1 MGEHNQEVPVP
12 EGGAGGDALAGYE
25 YQIDVSVWLALD
37 LILASRLAQELVLEP
52 ASQEDIEADL
62 QDHEPSRVISEIST
76 QGYKLVVQA
85 KLRGGD
91 AWTVRGIKSL
101 LQHGSENRV
110 SAAKRLASPAVRY
123 LLVTSAALNGGT
135 RGLRVRRA
143 GVWPKAADMPS
154 AISKALPEGAPGRV
168 AVIGNQDEERLEAD
182 IRRLL
187 TERFRVPNARW
198 QECRL
203 ALREE
208 ARIRINRGGSG
219 RWIREDLEQVIRRYE
234 GYIASSAELEH
245 YVHPTNWEDLKA
257 AIRERH
263 AALIIGQSGTG
274 KTTATRQLYEELRQ
288 EIPGLARIRI
298 TQGPWQVRDD
308 QTPPPVLYDIED
320 PWGRYGLDSDSR
332 PWNDQLAQCFR
343 RATHDRIVVATSRLD
358 VAQSSGAL
366 DRVEQW
372 LVKLE
377 AEHYGARER
386 SRLFRAHI
394 NAVPRELRRIA
405 ERAESTVLAELKT
418 PLEIQKFFDAL
429 PMMDREELKSP
440 HRLVSEAISKA
451 HRDSIEQTIIDQI
464 GTRQDT
470 RAAAVVWGLLKAS
483 DRLSLSGLRELE
495 ERLADEDANFEKGI
509 EPLISFFIAARNLRQ
524 TEDSVAYY
532 HPRVESGI
540 ERALVGQALVARRAL
555 RSLVSVLTCLEGT
568 ATEWGVAA
576 AAKLVAAASKVPG
589 LDFDPQSE
597 AHEKIDAW
605 LEKQVTGF
613 GKEFMANLKLA
624 ATAGSAAST
633 VAEVARYLLQR
644 PDRSFGGLNF
654 WGPPNHDES
663 WYARL
668 RSDVT
673 VRPVIE
679 TFIRDV
685 LPEARDFY
693 QADFARDIERLAP
706 SLSGTFLDAAKRS
719 VYFGVIYSSGAIAEG
734 ALQDLEGFEGIVDI
748 AVEVLTPTDEERRKA
763 DETLLAITNGEYS
776 EDYADYLSDND
787 EGYTARE
794 FLESYVDRVRK
805 VRSWRCIIRHRHH
818 LMLFGYWLRALE
830 KQSTKAALDQDELAG
845 AFTAAYGG
853 PDEIYLWSILLHRW
867 APDYLDAL
875 VARVAEGHAS
885 EEIRHAALRCLV
897 SHAPHQLDVI
907 SHLLLALGGLI
918 RLTEL
923 AVDLAEVCISAGRD
937 DEVRRATESA
947 FTWLPAPYAEIGL
960 AAIELAK
967 KDAPVLSRAAH
978 DIIGSIQ
985 GGGEGLRRFRVV
997 LDQYFILPVDEDI
1010 RWLLANTNDSAVAVE
1025 AVNAAIRRGMAV
1037 VVEAALNHRFAHVA
1051 AQALTAVA
1059 TPIPA
1064 PLPAHILAFVAAK
1077 GRRVREA
1084 LVRLLGTKPHEA
1096 HLPVLLQIVQ
1106 DKWSRHSA
1114 HYDHRNEGDFPIARE
1129 AVAAIERLGSLQF
1142 DVAEQL
1148 YGIAVETSDPRLR
1161 YALFALLAKA
1171 GGFCFQERLF
1181 ELAIASGHR
1190 AIGREASNV
1199 LLGAYEHLSPKLIA
1213 RINPALLASSAEP
1226 VAVSFVLLFSWRAE
1240 PEVVRQAAQELA
1252 TSNQRRLLLVLM
1264 IWLVRE
1270 RAMSVAEQ
1278 IASMLPVQHVAV
1290 TWALGKDQTVEGI
1303 DDSILA
1309 DLGTPT
1315 IVAEVL
1321 KFMRVSGQQTD
1332 QD

>member
-1 MGEHNQEVPVP
+1 VGEHNQEVSVP

-62 QDHEPSRVISEIST
+62 QDHEPGRVISEIPI

-91 AWTVRGIKSL
+91 AWTVSGIKSL
-101 LQHGSENRV
+101 LQHGSENRK
-110 SAAKRLASPAVRY
+110 SAAKRLASPTVRY

-154 AISKALPEGAPGRV
+154 TISKALPEGAPGRV

-182 IRRLL
+182 IKRLL
-187 TERFRVPNARW
+187 TESFRVPNSRW

-219 RWIREDLEQVIRRYE
+219 RWMREDLEQVIRRHE
-234 GYIASSAELEH
+234 GYIASSPELEY

-257 AIRERH
+257 AIKGRH

-274 KTTATRQLYEELRQ
+274 KTTATRKLYEELRQ
-288 EIPGLARIRI
+288 EIPGLTRIRI

-308 QTPPPVLYDIED
+308 QTPPPVFYDIED
-320 PWGRYGLDSDSR
+320 PWGRYGLDPDSR

-343 RATHDRIVVATSRLD
+343 HAAHDRIVVATSRLD
-358 VAQSSGAL
+358 VAESSGAL
-366 DRVEQW
+366 DSVGQW
-372 LVKLE
+372 LVQLE
-377 AEHYGARER
+377 AEHYGACER

-394 NAVPRELRRIA
+394 DAVPRALRRIA
-405 ERAESTVLAELKT
+405 EQAESAVLAELKT

-429 PMMDREELKSP
+429 PMVDREQLKSS
-440 HRLVSEAISKA
+440 HRLVSEAISNA
-451 HRDSIEQTIIDQI
+451 HRDSIEQTVIDQI

-495 ERLADEDANFEKGI
+495 ERLADRDANFEKGI
-509 EPLISFFIAARNLRQ
+509 EPLILFFIAARNLRQ

-555 RSLVSVLTCLEGT
+555 RSLVSVLTCLEGS

-576 AAKLVAAASKVPG
+576 AARLVAAASKVPG
-589 LDFDPQSE
+589 LKFDPQPE

-605 LEKQVTGF
+605 LAKQVTGF

-624 ATAGSAAST
+624 ETAGSAASA
-633 VAEVARYLLQR
+633 VSEVARYLLHR
-644 PDRSFGGLNF
+644 PDRSFGGLSL
-654 WGPPNHDES
+654 WGSPNHDES

-668 RSDVT
+668 RSDAA
-673 VRPVIE
+673 VRPMIE

-685 LPEARDFY
+685 LSEGRDFH
-693 QADFARDIERLAP
+693 QADFAVDIERLAP
-706 SLSGTFLDAAKRS
+706 SLSGAFLDAAKRS
-719 VYFGVIYSSGAIAEG
+719 VYFGVIYSSEAIAEG

-748 AVEVLTPTDEERRKA
+748 AVDVLTPTDEERRKA

-794 FLESYVDRVRK
+794 FLEAYVDRVRK
-805 VRSWRCIIRHRHH
+805 VRSWQCIIRHRHH
-818 LMLFGYWLRALE
+818 QMLLGYWLRVLE

-867 APDYLDAL
+867 VPDYHDAL
-875 VARVAEGHAS
+875 IARVTEGHPS
-885 EEIRHAALRCLV
+885 EDIRHTALRCLV
-897 SHAPHQLDVI
+897 AHVPQRLDVI
-907 SHLLLALGGLI
+907 SHQLLARGGLI
-918 RLTEL
+918 RLAEL
-923 AVDLAEVCISAGRD
+923 AVDLAGVCISAGRD
-937 DEVRRATESA
+937 DEARRAAESA
-947 FTWLPAPYAEIGL
+947 FAWLPAPYAEIGF
-960 AAIELAK
+960 AAIALAK
-967 KDAPVLSRAAH
+967 KNAPALSSTAH
-978 DIIGSIQ
+978 EIIGSIQ

-997 LDQYFILPVDEDI
+997 LDEYFILPVDEDI
-1010 RWLLANTNDSAVAVE
+1010 RWLLANTDDSAVAVE
-1025 AVNAAIRRGMAV
+1025 AVNAAIRRGMTA
-1037 VVEAALNHRFAHVA
+1037 VVEAALNHRFAHVV
-1051 AQALTAVA
+1051 AQALMAVA
-1059 TPIPA
+1059 TPTPA

-1084 LVRLLGTKPHEA
+1084 LVKLLDAKPHEA
-1096 HLPVLLQIVQ
+1096 HLPTLLQLVQ

-1114 HYDHRNEGDFPIARE
+1114 HCDYRNEGDFPIARE
-1129 AVAAIERLGSLQF
+1129 AVAAIEKLGSLQF
-1142 DVAEQL
+1142 DVAERL
-1148 YGIAVETSDPRLR
+1148 YGIAIETSDPRLR

-1181 ELAIASGHR
+1181 ELAIASGYR

-1199 LLGAYEHLSPKLIA
+1199 LLGAYENISPKLVA
-1213 RINPALLASSAEP
+1213 RITPELLASSAES
-1226 VAVSFVLLFSWRAE
+1226 VAVSFALLFSWWAE
-1240 PEVVRQAAQELA
+1240 PEVVRQVAQKLA
-1252 TSNQRRLLLVLM
+1252 TNSQRRLLLVLM
-1264 IWLVRE
+1264 IWLVKGRE
-1270 RAMSVAEQ
+1270 MSVAEQ
-1278 IASMLPVQHVAV
+1278 IVSMLPTRHVAV
-1290 TWALGKDQTVEGI
+1290 AWALGQVQTAEGI
-1303 DDSILA
+1303 DDEALA

-1321 KFMRVSGQQTD
+1321 KYMRVAGQ
-1332 QD
+1332 